1 MTADRYAEQKASIRA
16 AIEEAKAGP
25 HPFLALRQMEQR
37 AMDAWPHL
45 VTVMRGALQAVNA
58 LRTQA
63 GIEPE
68 PVDADALEFGNWI
81 VAQVRAARRE
91 MDE

>member
-1 MTADRYAEQKASIRA
+1 MTADRYVEQKASIRA
-16 AIEEAKAGP
+16 NIDEAKAGP

-58 LRTQA
+58 LRAQA
-63 GIEPE
+63 RIEP
-68 PVDADALEFGNWI
+68 LG
-81 VAQVRAARRE
+81 
-91 MDE
+91 

>member
-1 MTADRYAEQKASIRA
+1 MTADLYGAQKARIRE
-16 AIEEAKAGP
+16 AIEAAKASD

-37 AMDAWPHL
+37 AMQAWPHL

-58 LRTQA
+58 MRAEA

-68 PVDADALEFGNWI
+68 PVDADALAFANWMVGEI
-81 VAQVRAARRE
+81 RKARAEVAQ
-91 MDE
+91 

>member
-1 MTADRYAEQKASIRA
+1 MTADRYVEQKASIRA
-16 AIEEAKAGP
+16 NIDEAKAGP

-58 LRTQA
+58 LRAQA
-63 GIEPE
+63 RIEPE
-68 PVDADALEFGNWI
+68 PVDADALEFGSWM
-81 VAQVRAARRE
+81 VAEFRKARE
-91 MDE
+91 GLD